1 MADLDLE
8 KSTAEVNTVGADT
21 NPPTWTKRNFE
32 QQTRLMEKL
41 VETTSGVPRRSR
53 RKVECFNCGDIFIT
67 KQTVHATVTKITI
80 RETPAR
86 RDYDT
91 GNPARAATTYRATE
105 ARSQY
110 GDRKCHFHTMR
121 H

>member
-1 MADLDLE
+1 MADLDVE
-8 KSTAEVNTVGADT
+8 KSTAEVNIVGADT

-53 RKVECFNCGDIFIT
+53 RNVECFNGGEIVIT
-67 KQTVHATVTKITI
+67 SGTVDATVTKITI
-80 RETPAR
+80 GETPTR
-86 RDYDT
+86 RVYDAC
-91 GNPARAATTYRATE
+91 NPARAAITYRETE

-110 GDRKCHFHTMR
+110 GDRKFRFHTMR